1 MILVAALPFAEVAA
15 MLPVM
20 GGLGRL
26 PQFSHGRTVGVMIGW
41 TAWIGYV
48 TAAPI
53 ETQALLEY
61 LSNEDAFDW
70 LFTGASGGGQAPLS
84 AAGLGVAVML
94 LGVFTVINV
103 FGVQLF
109 ARINTPLTWFKIAVP
124 VIAAVALLTQWDGA
138 AFTDSGFA
146 PDGVRG
152 IMAAIASGG
161 VVFAFL
167 GFRHALDLAGEARDP
182 QRTVPIALTASL
194 LICIAVFALVQVG
207 FVGAITSEQLDGG
220 WGALAI
226 AGSNG
231 PVAGLLAG
239 LGLAVAANLV
249 LVDAVVGPFGAGLV
263 SSASTARLSV
273 AVSRNGLFPASLQT
287 LSPRGVPLRALV
299 LNAAVGVV
307 VLVVFRDGWREI
319 LTFNAGAIVLSFAA
333 GPATVLALRRQVPE
347 LHRPFRLRAV
357 RTIATAAFVVVG
369 WIVYWT
375 GWETM
380 WRLGIPLAVGVGVFV
395 WRLVRAPS
403 LRAELDLRC
412 AAWLGPFTLGLLG
425 LTYAGNFGG
434 GRGWIPF
441 GWDLVAVA
449 ALCVAI
455 LPWAVRSALSPEAA
469 RRAIAESD
477 VGVERLRPDGA

>member
-1 MILVAALPFAEVAA
+1 
-15 MLPVM
+15 
-20 GGLGRL
+20 
-26 PQFSHGRTVGVMIGW
+26 MIGW

-84 AAGLGVAVML
+84 AAGLGVAVVL
-94 LGVFTVINV
+94 LGVFTVINA
-103 FGVQLF
+103 FGVRLF

-138 AFTDSGFA
+138 AFTSAGFA

-220 WGALAI
+220 WSTLAI

-239 LGLAVAANLV
+239 MGLAVAANLV
-249 LVDAVVGPFGAGLV
+249 LTDAVVGPFGAGLV

-273 AVSRNGLFPASLQT
+273 AVSRNGLFPRHCR
-287 LSPRGVPLRALV
+287 PCRRGVCRC
-299 LNAAVGVV
+299 
-307 VLVVFRDGWREI
+307 
-319 LTFNAGAIVLSFAA
+319 
-333 GPATVLALRRQVPE
+333 GP
-347 LHRPFRLRAV
+347 
-357 RTIATAAFVVVG
+357 
-369 WIVYWT
+369 
-375 GWETM
+375 
-380 WRLGIPLAVGVGVFV
+380 
-395 WRLVRAPS
+395 S
-403 LRAELDLRC
+403 C
-412 AAWLGPFTLGLLG
+412 
-425 LTYAGNFGG
+425 
-434 GRGWIPF
+434 
-441 GWDLVAVA
+441 
-449 ALCVAI
+449 
-455 LPWAVRSALSPEAA
+455 
-469 RRAIAESD
+469 
-477 VGVERLRPDGA
+477 